1 MKLAGVITFG
11 LLAVAMG
18 SSSTSPLAYGQD
30 SAQKEK
36 ALAAITKAA
45 DDFCQAVPIEQTSS
59 GSELNAQG
67 KAQLRGLAS
76 KIADLGVTG
85 SAQAS
90 ANQSTGVLQKDLAAA
105 INDHNN
111 CKINVLKILSPAF
124 LGNTSTNTTLGQ
136 GKETATESANQT
148 PPSPVVEI
156 SGTPCPS
163 MLPSSCPKTS
173 PEKLDG
179 NWQSEQGRIFRL
191 SPTDRSENGVRIY
204 SSIEN
209 NTIDGQGALSGCDI
223 HGYYHEKTSDKDDNG
238 RVSLKLS
245 EDGMTI
251 NACLEDL
258 TAKTSQSLILHHI
271 P

>member
-1 MKLAGVITFG
+1 MKLTGVITFG

-18 SSSTSPLAYGQD
+18 VSSISPLAYGQD

-36 ALAAITKAA
+36 ALAEITKAA
-45 DDFCQAVPIEQTSS
+45 DDFCQSVPIEQTSS

-76 KIADLGVTG
+76 KIADLGVAG
-85 SAQAS
+85 SAQNS
-90 ANQSTGVLQKDLAAA
+90 TTQSRGVLQKDLATA
-105 INDHNN
+105 INDRNN

-124 LGNTSTNTTLGQ
+124 LGNTASNTALGQ
-136 GKETATESANQT
+136 QSEK
-148 PPSPVVEI
+148 PPSPVAEI
-156 SGTPCPS
+156 PCPTI
-163 MLPSSCPKTS
+163 LPSSCPKTS

-179 NWQSEQGRIFRL
+179 NWQSEQGRIYRL
-191 SPTDRSENGVRIY
+191 SPIDRSENGVRIY

-251 NACLEDL
+251 DACLEDL

>member
-1 MKLAGVITFG
+1 MKTMKLTGVITFSIF
-11 LLAVAMG
+11 AAAMG
-18 SSSTSPLAYGQD
+18 LSSISPLAYGQD

-36 ALAAITKAA
+36 ALAEITKAA
-45 DDFCQAVPIEQTSS
+45 DDFCQSVPIEQTSS

-76 KIADLGVTG
+76 KIADLGVAG
-85 SAQAS
+85 STQNS
-90 ANQSTGVLQKDLAAA
+90 TNQSRGVLQKDLATA

-124 LGNTSTNTTLGQ
+124 LGNTPTNTALV
-136 GKETATESANQT
+136 
-148 PPSPVVEI
+148 PPRE
-156 SGTPCPS
+156 TPCPS

-191 SPTDRSENGVRIY
+191 APSGQYENGVRIY
-204 SSIEN
+204 SSVEH
-209 NTIDGQGALSGCDI
+209 NTIDGTGALSGCDI
-223 HGYYHEKTSDKDDNG
+223 HGYYHETTSDKDDNG